1 MVIDYLKSK
10 SVDVKR
16 IVFKLTQLSA
26 SEKPQHESYLKENLE
41 ELEKCKEPIQL
52 VSRLNLYWNY
62 LSPQLLHHIVG
73 KFLPKTDVEKEMV
86 SYNEHLRQFRCCTLL
101 RLFCQIEEQ
110 DIEPPEGFSHIVT
123 KFSKPISDKTTLQDV
138 ENFRVQLA
146 CHYKLRDF
154 ALMLKPKVKAGSFLV
169 TYFVPNSVLERLK
182 TDIPKKDL
190 FEEFGITQLDI
201 NGHCV
206 YCDASETTLAMTEE
220 AMKTTTVPR
229 FMEISVTLPSMDASS
244 TSSNTA
250 PENGLSINAILVE
263 CVNNPCDYN
272 SSVLAPGT
280 DGSDEAA
287 YFVDPIAGMVNHD
300 SSL

>member
-1 MVIDYLKSK
+1 MFEELQDRVIDYLKSK
-10 SVDVKR
+10 SVDVGR

-86 SYNEHLRQFRCCTLL
+86 SYNEYLRQFRCCTLL

-229 FMEISVTLPSMDASS
+229 FMEISATLPSMDTSS
-244 TSSNTA
+244 ASSNTA
-250 PENGLSINAILVE
+250 PENGLSINTILLE
-263 CVNNPCDYN
+263 CLNK
-272 SSVLAPGT
+272 
-280 DGSDEAA
+280 
-287 YFVDPIAGMVNHD
+287 
-300 SSL
+300 